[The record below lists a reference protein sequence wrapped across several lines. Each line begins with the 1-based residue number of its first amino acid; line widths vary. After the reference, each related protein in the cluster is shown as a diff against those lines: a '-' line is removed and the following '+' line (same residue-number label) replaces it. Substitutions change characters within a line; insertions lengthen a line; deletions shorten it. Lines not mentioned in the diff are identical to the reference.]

1 MRLLLIEDE
10 HDLARILK
18 NSLEKAGFAVD
29 VAYDGIE
36 GEYLGNEGIY
46 ELAILDLGLPQRSGI
61 EVLKNWR
68 AKKNTLPVLV
78 LTARDAWYEKV
89 DGFKAD
95 QMIIWANPFTQKNYF
110 HALTLCSTVSIN
122 ILAENYRWVA

>member
-36 GEYLGNEGIY
+36 GEYLGNEDIY
-46 ELAILDLGLPQRSGI
+46 ELAILDLGLPQRSGM

-68 AKKNTLPVLV
+68 AKKNTMPVLV
-78 LTARDAWYEKV
+78 LTARDA
-89 DGFKAD
+89 
-95 QMIIWANPFTQKNYF
+95 
-110 HALTLCSTVSIN
+110 
-122 ILAENYRWVA
+122 

>member
-29 VAYDGIE
+29 VSHDGIE

-46 ELAILDLGLPQRSGI
+46 ELAILDLGLPQRSGM
-61 EVLKNWR
+61 EVL
-68 AKKNTLPVLV
+68 
-78 LTARDAWYEKV
+78 
-89 DGFKAD
+89 
-95 QMIIWANPFTQKNYF
+95 
-110 HALTLCSTVSIN
+110 
-122 ILAENYRWVA
+122 

>member
-18 NSLEKAGFAVD
+18 NNLEKAGFSVD
-29 VAYDGIE
+29 VTHDGIE

-61 EVLKNWR
+61 DVLKNWR
-68 AKKNTLPVLV
+68 ANHNKIPVLV
-78 LTARDAWYEKV
+78 LTARDV
-89 DGFKAD
+89 FGD
-95 QMIIWANPFTQKNYF
+95 NYF
-110 HALTLCSTVSIN
+110 VRSATTILTG
-122 ILAENYRWVA
+122 